1 MKKQNIWEVT
11 EVKTFVFVVLLLFT
25 SALILPIY
33 GCASE
38 SESHYNAGVKL
49 HEQGRWE
56 EAIAEYNKAIELDP
70 NLAIVYNNRGAAYFE
85 TGQYDLAIA
94 DFNKAIELD
103 PNLAMAY
110 ANRALAYTILGM
122 DTEAEQDVEI
132 AVQLGIDREFLEGM
146 VEQVKQMQ

>member
-1 MKKQNIWEVT
+1 M
-11 EVKTFVFVVLLLFT
+11 KTFVFVVLLLFT

-33 GCASE
+33 GCVSE
-38 SESHYNAGVKL
+38 SESHYNAGAEL

-94 DFNKAIELD
+94 DFNKAIELA

-110 ANRALAYTILGM
+110 ANRALTYTVLGM